1 VKSQPTETIAVE
13 VCTRQGR
20 RRGRGRAAHARRAR
34 RRQGYGVVVRVTSA
48 PTSPSPTYAL
58 AFIAARGRT
67 ASSGPVPRDAGDAHA
82 WTEAGWWDYAGNGID
97 PYGWSDVRLAG
108 WMADLTSRRDWR
120 ATYRADLRQ
129 WCERLRDC
137 NARLAAAARYEA
149 LARAALMGDVTEAV
163 PMRRAG

>member
-1 VKSQPTETIAVE
+1 MKSQPTETIAAE
-13 VCTRQGR
+13 VA
-20 RRGRGRAAHARRAR
+20 RAKADAEAEVARLMLAAP
-34 RRQGYGVVVRVTSA
+34 VVGKGMAWSCDVTSA
-48 PTSPSPTYAL
+48 DFAEPDYAL
-58 AFIAARGRT
+58 AFIAAVEAGRLRLGRFP
-67 ASSGPVPRDAGDAHA
+67 AMRALLAA